1 MGIPRSQGYTSY
13 MDLIALAVPFF
24 LLAIAIEWSW
34 GRWRGRDT
42 YRLTDAVSSLTL
54 GGLSQARRFVA
65 LGVGGSV
72 YAWLAS
78 VTPFSTWSA
87 EGWWAWVLAFVLY
100 DLCYYCSHRA
110 GHEIKLFW
118 AAHVVHHQ
126 SEDYNLST
134 ALRQTSSGFLFGWIF
149 YTPLFFIGVPA
160 EMMVTVGALNLIYQF
175 WVHTEHVGELGWF
188 EYVFVS
194 PSNHRVH
201 HARNTQYLD
210 RNYGGVFIVWD
221 RLFGSYQRELA
232 SEPCIYGITK
242 PIQSWSP
249 VESWIHVYRDMC
261 NDMRQTNSWAQRLWV
276 PFSHPAWQPSDV
288 VARTSLSNQEDPPFE
303 KYDPQVSNARKVSGA
318 VNLIL
323 ITVLLLLAQRSE
335 ALRGYE
341 AYAWAMMLWFGVAN
355 AALLSDVDSRLF
367 RFQEGLKLIVLVV
380 LAGLSSLQLALVL
393 TPLALAG
400 VSWQFFEGERKEVAG
415 ATS

>member
-1 MGIPRSQGYTSY
+1 MN
-13 MDLIALAVPFF
+13 LIALAVPFF
-24 LLAIAIEWSW
+24 LLAIAIEWLW
-34 GRWRGRDT
+34 GRWSGRDT
-42 YRLTDAVSSLTL
+42 YRLTDTVSSLTL

-72 YAWLAS
+72 YAWLSS
-78 VTPFSTWSA
+78 VTPFATWTA
-87 EGWWAWVLAFVLY
+87 EGWAAWVAAFCLY

-118 AAHVVHHQ
+118 ASHVVHHQ

-149 YTPLFFIGVPA
+149 YTPLFFIGVPV

-201 HARNTQYLD
+201 HARNTCYLD
-210 RNYGGVFIVWD
+210 RNYGGVFIIWD
-221 RLFGSYQRELA
+221 RLFGTYQRELP
-232 SEPCIYGITK
+232 SEPCVYGITK
-242 PIQSWSP
+242 PIKSWSP
-249 VESWIHVYRDMC
+249 IEAWIHVYRDILS
-261 NDMRQTNSWAQRLWV
+261 DMVRTRRWGERLWV
-276 PFSHPAWQPSDV
+276 PFSHPAWQPSDLRSD
-288 VARTSLSNQEDPPFE
+288 ATKKGEEDGPFE
-303 KYDPQVSNARKVSGA
+303 KYDPKISRVRKMSGA

-323 ITVLLLLAQRSE
+323 ITLLLLLAQQSE
-335 ALRGYE
+335 MLVGFEMYVWAL
-341 AYAWAMMLWFGVAN
+341 MLWLGVAN
-355 AALLSDVDSRLF
+355 AALLSNVDSRLF
-367 RFQEGLKLIVLVV
+367 RLQEIVKALTLGVF
-380 LAGLSSLQLALVL
+380 ALQLPTFTAILVIS
-393 TPLALAG
+393 LALLG
-400 VSWQFFEGERKEVAG
+400 SGWQWVASKEVAV

>member
-1 MGIPRSQGYTSY
+1 MN
-13 MDLIALAVPFF
+13 LIALAVPFF
-24 LLAIAIEWSW
+24 LLAIAIEWLW
-34 GRWRGRDT
+34 GRWSGRDT
-42 YRLTDAVSSLTL
+42 YRLTDTVSSLTL

-72 YAWLAS
+72 YAWLSS
-78 VTPFSTWSA
+78 VTPFATWTA
-87 EGWWAWVLAFVLY
+87 EGWAAWVAAFCLY

-118 AAHVVHHQ
+118 ASHVVHHQ

-149 YTPLFFIGVPA
+149 YTPLFFIGVPV

-201 HARNTQYLD
+201 HARNTCYLD
-210 RNYGGVFIVWD
+210 RNYGGVFIIWD
-221 RLFGSYQRELA
+221 RLFGTYQRELP
-232 SEPCIYGITK
+232 SEPCVYGITK
-242 PIQSWSP
+242 PIKSWSP
-249 VESWIHVYRDMC
+249 IEAWIHVYRDILS
-261 NDMRQTNSWAQRLWV
+261 DMVRTRHWGERLWV
-276 PFSHPAWQPSDV
+276 PFSHPAWQPSDLRSD
-288 VARTSLSNQEDPPFE
+288 ATKKGEEDGPFE
-303 KYDPQVSNARKVSGA
+303 KYDPKISRVRKMSGA

-323 ITVLLLLAQRSE
+323 ITLLLLLAQQSE
-335 ALRGYE
+335 MLVGFEMYVWAL
-341 AYAWAMMLWFGVAN
+341 MLWLGIAN
-355 AALLSDVDSRLF
+355 AALLSNVDSRLF
-367 RFQEGLKLIVLVV
+367 RLQEIVKALTLGVF
-380 LAGLSSLQLALVL
+380 ALQLPTFTAILVIS
-393 TPLALAG
+393 LALFG
-400 VSWQFFEGERKEVAG
+400 SGWQWIASKEVAI

>member
-1 MGIPRSQGYTSY
+1 MN
-13 MDLIALAVPFF
+13 LIALAVPFF
-24 LLAIAIEWSW
+24 LLAIAIEWLW
-34 GRWRGRDT
+34 GRWSGRDT

-72 YAWLAS
+72 YAWLSS
-78 VTPFSTWSA
+78 VTPFATWTA
-87 EGWWAWVLAFVLY
+87 EGWEAWIVAFCLY

-149 YTPLFFIGVPA
+149 YTPLFFIGVPV

-201 HARNTQYLD
+201 HARNTCYLD
-210 RNYGGVFIVWD
+210 RNYGGVFIIWD
-221 RLFGSYQRELA
+221 RLFGTYQRELP
-232 SEPCIYGITK
+232 SEPCVYGITK
-242 PIQSWSP
+242 PIRSWSP
-249 VESWIHVYRDMC
+249 VEAWIHVYRDILS
-261 NDMRQTNSWAQRLWV
+261 DMVRTRRWGERLWV
-276 PFSHPAWQPSDV
+276 PFSHPAWQPSDLRPD
-288 VARTSLSNQEDPPFE
+288 ATSRGEEHGPFE
-303 KYDPQVSNARKVSGA
+303 KYDPKISRGRKMSGA
-318 VNLIL
+318 ANLIH
-323 ITVLLLLAQRSE
+323 ITVLLLLAQQSE
-335 ALRGYE
+335 ILVGFEGYVWAL
-341 AYAWAMMLWFGVAN
+341 MLWLGVAN
-355 AALLSDVDSRLF
+355 AALLSNVDSRLF
-367 RFQEGLKLIVLVV
+367 RLQEIVKV
-380 LAGLSSLQLALVL
+380 LTLSAFALQLPTFTALLVIS
-393 TPLALAG
+393 LALLGAG
-400 VSWQFFEGERKEVAG
+400 WQWIGSKEVAV

>member
-1 MGIPRSQGYTSY
+1 VGIPHSQGYTPR

-87 EGWWAWVLAFVLY
+87 EGWWAWMLAFVLY

-288 VARTSLSNQEDPPFE
+288 VAGNSSSNQEDPPFE

-318 VNLIL
+318 ANLVL
-323 ITVLLLLAQRSE
+323 ITVLLILAQRSE
-335 ALRGYE
+335 ILRGYE
-341 AYAWAMMLWFGVAN
+341 AYVWALMLWFGVAN
-355 AALLSDVDSRLF
+355 AALLSNAESRLF
-367 RFQEGLKLIVLVV
+367 RFQEGLKLIALAV
-380 LAGLSSLQLALVL
+380 LAGLLSLPLALVI
-393 TPLALAG
+393 TPLALIG
-400 VSWQFFEGERKEVAG
+400 VSWQLFERESAEVAG

>member
-1 MGIPRSQGYTSY
+1 MG
-13 MDLIALAVPFF
+13 LIAAAVPFF
-24 LLAIAIEWSW
+24 LLSILVEWLW

-65 LGVGGSV
+65 LGVGGSI

-78 VTPFSTWSA
+78 VTPFATWSA
-87 EGWWAWVLAFVLY
+87 EGGWAWLLAFVLY

-149 YTPLFFIGVPA
+149 YTPMFFVGVPA

-175 WVHTEHVGELGWF
+175 WVHTEHIGELGWF

-201 HARNTQYLD
+201 HARNARYLD

-221 RLFGSYQRELA
+221 RLFGSYQRELT
-232 SEPCIYGITK
+232 SEPCVYGITK
-242 PIQSWSP
+242 PIRSWSP
-249 VESWIHVYRDMC
+249 VESWVHVYRDMF
-261 NDMRQTNSWAQRLWV
+261 NDMRQTSNWAERLWV
-276 PFSHPAWQPSDV
+276 PFSHPGWQPSDV
-288 VARTSLSNQEDPPFE
+288 AAARPLSEEDELPFE
-303 KYDPQVSNARKVSGA
+303 KYDPQVSVARKVSGA
-318 VNLIL
+318 ANLAL
-323 ITVLLLLAQRSE
+323 ITVLLILAQRSE
-335 ALRGYE
+335 ILRGYE
-341 AYAWAMMLWFGVAN
+341 AYVWALMLWFGVGN
-355 AALLSDVDSRLF
+355 AALLSNAESRLF
-367 RFQEGLKLIVLVV
+367 RFQEGVKLIALAV
-380 LAGLSSLQLALVL
+380 LAGLLSLPLAFVI
-393 TPLALAG
+393 TPLALIG
-400 VSWQFFEGERKEVAG
+400 VSWRLFERESKEVAG

>member
-1 MGIPRSQGYTSY
+1 MAI
-13 MDLIALAVPFF
+13 IATAVPFF
-24 LLAIAIEWSW
+24 LLAIAFEWSW

-65 LGVGGSV
+65 LGLGGSV

-175 WVHTEHVGELGWF
+175 WVHTEHVGDLGWF

-249 VESWIHVYRDMC
+249 VESWIHVYRDMFD
-261 NDMRQTNSWAQRLWV
+261 DMRQTNSWTQRLWV

-288 VARTSLSNQEDPPFE
+288 AATTSLSNQEDPPFE
-303 KYDPQVSNARKVSGA
+303 KYDPQVSVARKVSGA

-323 ITVLLLLAQRSE
+323 ITVFLLLAQRSE

-341 AYAWAMMLWFGVAN
+341 GYVWALMLWFGVAN
-355 AALLSDVDSRLF
+355 AALLSNADSRLF
-367 RFQEGLKLIVLVV
+367 RFQEGLKLIVLAV
-380 LAGLSSLQLALVL
+380 LAGLLSVQLALVV
-393 TPLALAG
+393 TPLTLIV
-400 VSWQFFEGERKEVAG
+400 VSWQFFERENKEVAG

>member
-1 MGIPRSQGYTSY
+1 MN
-13 MDLIALAVPFF
+13 LIALAVPFF
-24 LLAIAIEWSW
+24 LLAIAVEWLW
-34 GRWRGRDT
+34 GRWSGRDT

-72 YAWLAS
+72 YAWLSS
-78 VTPFSTWSA
+78 VTPFATWTA
-87 EGWWAWVLAFVLY
+87 EGWEAWIVAFFLY

-149 YTPLFFIGVPA
+149 YTPLFFIGVPV

-201 HARNTQYLD
+201 HARNTCYLD
-210 RNYGGVFIVWD
+210 RNYGGVFIIWD
-221 RLFGSYQRELA
+221 RLFGTYQRELP
-232 SEPCIYGITK
+232 SEPCVYGITK
-242 PIQSWSP
+242 PIRSWSP
-249 VESWIHVYRDMC
+249 VEAWIHVYRDILS
-261 NDMRQTNSWAQRLWV
+261 DMVRTRRWGERLWV
-276 PFSHPAWQPSDV
+276 PFSHPAWQPSDLRPD
-288 VARTSLSNQEDPPFE
+288 ATSRGEEHGPFE
-303 KYDPQVSNARKVSGA
+303 KYDPKISGVRKMSGA
-318 VNLIL
+318 ANLIH
-323 ITVLLLLAQRSE
+323 ITVLLLLAQQSE
-335 ALRGYE
+335 ILVGFEGYVWAL
-341 AYAWAMMLWFGVAN
+341 MLWLGVAN
-355 AALLSDVDSRLF
+355 AALLSNVDSRLF
-367 RFQEGLKLIVLVV
+367 RLQEIAKVLTLSAFALQLPTFTAVLVI
-380 LAGLSSLQLALVL
+380 SLALL
-393 TPLALAG
+393 GAG
-400 VSWQFFEGERKEVAG
+400 WQWIGSKEVAV

>member
-1 MGIPRSQGYTSY
+1 MN
-13 MDLIALAVPFF
+13 LIALAVPFF
-24 LLAIAIEWSW
+24 LLAIAIEWLW
-34 GRWRGRDT
+34 GRWSGRDT
-42 YRLTDAVSSLTL
+42 YRLTDTVSSLTL

-72 YAWLAS
+72 YAWLSS
-78 VTPFSTWSA
+78 VTPFATWTA
-87 EGWWAWVLAFVLY
+87 EGWAAWVAAFCLY

-118 AAHVVHHQ
+118 ASHVVHHQ

-149 YTPLFFIGVPA
+149 YTPLFFIGVPV

-201 HARNTQYLD
+201 HARNTCYLD
-210 RNYGGVFIVWD
+210 RNYGGVFIIWD
-221 RLFGSYQRELA
+221 RLFGTYQRELP
-232 SEPCIYGITK
+232 SEPCVYGITK
-242 PIQSWSP
+242 PIKSWSP
-249 VESWIHVYRDMC
+249 IEAWIHVYRDILS
-261 NDMRQTNSWAQRLWV
+261 DMVRTRRWGERLWV
-276 PFSHPAWQPSDV
+276 PFSHPAWQPSDLRSD
-288 VARTSLSNQEDPPFE
+288 ATKKGEEDGPFE
-303 KYDPQVSNARKVSGA
+303 KYDPKISRVRKMSGA

-323 ITVLLLLAQRSE
+323 ITLLLLLAQQSE
-335 ALRGYE
+335 MLVGFEMYVWAL
-341 AYAWAMMLWFGVAN
+341 MLWLGVAN
-355 AALLSDVDSRLF
+355 AALLSNVDSRLF
-367 RFQEGLKLIVLVV
+367 RLQEIVKALTLGVF
-380 LAGLSSLQLALVL
+380 ALQLPTFTAILVIS
-393 TPLALAG
+393 LALLG
-400 VSWQFFEGERKEVAG
+400 SGWQWIASKEVAV

>member
-1 MGIPRSQGYTSY
+1 

-24 LLAIAIEWSW
+24 LLAIAVEWSW

-65 LGVGGSV
+65 LGAGGAV
-72 YAWLAS
+72 YAWLVS
-78 VTPFSTWSA
+78 VTPFTTWSA
-87 EGWWAWVLAFVLY
+87 EGWWAWVVAFVLY

-110 GHEIKLFW
+110 GHEVKLFW

-160 EMMVTVGALNLIYQF
+160 EVMVTVGALNLIYQF

-232 SEPCIYGITK
+232 SEPCVYGITK

-249 VESWIHVYRDMC
+249 VESWIHVYRDMF
-261 NDMRQTNSWAQRLWV
+261 NDMRQTRSWVQRLWV

-288 VARTSLSNQEDPPFE
+288 AARKLLLNQEDPPFE
-303 KYDPQVSNARKVSGA
+303 KYDPQVSVARKVSGA

-323 ITVLLLLAQRSE
+323 ITVFLLLAQRGE

-341 AYAWAMMLWFGVAN
+341 AYTWAMMLWFGVGN
-355 AALLSDVDSRLF
+355 AALLSNFDSRLF
-367 RFQEGLKLIVLVV
+367 RFQEILKLFVLTTLAVVLSPKLVLVI
-380 LAGLSSLQLALVL
+380 
-393 TPLALAG
+393 TPLALLG
-400 VSWQFFEGERKEVAG
+400 VSWQFFEKQRKEVAG

>member
-1 MGIPRSQGYTSY
+1 MN
-13 MDLIALAVPFF
+13 LIALAVPFF
-24 LLAIAIEWSW
+24 LLAIAIEWLW
-34 GRWRGRDT
+34 GRWSGRDT

-72 YAWLAS
+72 YAWLSS
-78 VTPFSTWSA
+78 VTPFATWTA
-87 EGWWAWVLAFVLY
+87 EGWEAWIVAFFLY

-149 YTPLFFIGVPA
+149 YTPLFFIGVPV

-201 HARNTQYLD
+201 HARNTCYLD
-210 RNYGGVFIVWD
+210 RNYGGVFIIWD
-221 RLFGSYQRELA
+221 RLFGTYQRELP
-232 SEPCIYGITK
+232 SEPCVYGITK
-242 PIQSWSP
+242 PIRSWSP
-249 VESWIHVYRDMC
+249 VEAWIHVYRDILS
-261 NDMRQTNSWAQRLWV
+261 DMVRTRRWGERLWV
-276 PFSHPAWQPSDV
+276 PFSHPAWQPSDLRPD
-288 VARTSLSNQEDPPFE
+288 ATSRGEEHGPFE
-303 KYDPQVSNARKVSGA
+303 KYDPKISRVRKMSGA
-318 VNLIL
+318 ANLIH
-323 ITVLLLLAQRSE
+323 ITVLLLLAQQSE
-335 ALRGYE
+335 ILVGFEGYVWAL
-341 AYAWAMMLWFGVAN
+341 MLWLGVAN
-355 AALLSDVDSRLF
+355 AALLSNVDSRLF
-367 RFQEGLKLIVLVV
+367 RLQEIAKVLTLSAFALQLPTFTAVLVI
-380 LAGLSSLQLALVL
+380 SLALL
-393 TPLALAG
+393 GAG
-400 VSWQFFEGERKEVAG
+400 WQWIGSKEVAV

>member
-1 MGIPRSQGYTSY
+1 MN
-13 MDLIALAVPFF
+13 LIALAVPFF
-24 LLAIAIEWSW
+24 LLAIAIEWLW
-34 GRWRGRDT
+34 GRWFGRDT
-42 YRLTDAVSSLTL
+42 YRLTDTVSSLTL

-72 YAWLAS
+72 YAWLSS
-78 VTPFSTWSA
+78 VTPFATWTA
-87 EGWWAWVLAFVLY
+87 EGWAAWIAAFCLY

-118 AAHVVHHQ
+118 ASHVVHHQ

-149 YTPLFFIGVPA
+149 YTPLFFIGVPV

-201 HARNTQYLD
+201 HARNTCYLD
-210 RNYGGVFIVWD
+210 RNYGGVFIIWD
-221 RLFGSYQRELA
+221 RLFGTYQRELP
-232 SEPCIYGITK
+232 SEPCVYGITK
-242 PIQSWSP
+242 PIKSWSP
-249 VESWIHVYRDMC
+249 IEAWIHVYRDILS
-261 NDMRQTNSWAQRLWV
+261 DMVRTRHWGERLWV
-276 PFSHPAWQPSDV
+276 PFSHPAWQPSDLRSD
-288 VARTSLSNQEDPPFE
+288 ATKKGEEDSPFE
-303 KYDPQVSNARKVSGA
+303 KYDPKISRVRKMSGA

-323 ITVLLLLAQRSE
+323 ITLLLLLAQQSE
-335 ALRGYE
+335 MLVGFEMYVWAL
-341 AYAWAMMLWFGVAN
+341 MLWLGVAN
-355 AALLSDVDSRLF
+355 AALLSNVDSRLF
-367 RFQEGLKLIVLVV
+367 RLQEIVKALTLGVF
-380 LAGLSSLQLALVL
+380 ALQLPTFTAILVIS
-393 TPLALAG
+393 LALLG
-400 VSWQFFEGERKEVAG
+400 SGWQWIASKEVAV

>member
-1 MGIPRSQGYTSY
+1 MN
-13 MDLIALAVPFF
+13 LIALAVPFF
-24 LLAIAIEWSW
+24 LLAIAIEWLW
-34 GRWRGRDT
+34 GRWSGRDT

-72 YAWLAS
+72 YAWLSS
-78 VTPFSTWSA
+78 VTPFATWTA
-87 EGWWAWVLAFVLY
+87 EGWAAWVAAFCLY

-118 AAHVVHHQ
+118 ASHVVHHQ

-149 YTPLFFIGVPA
+149 YTPLFFIGVPV

-201 HARNTQYLD
+201 HARNTCYLD

-221 RLFGSYQRELA
+221 RLFGTYQRELP
-232 SEPCIYGITK
+232 SESCVYGITK
-242 PIQSWSP
+242 PIKSWSP
-249 VESWIHVYRDMC
+249 IEAWIHVYRDILS
-261 NDMRQTNSWAQRLWV
+261 DMVRTRRWGERLWV
-276 PFSHPAWQPSDV
+276 PFSHPAWQPSDLRSD
-288 VARTSLSNQEDPPFE
+288 ATSKGEGNVTFE
-303 KYDPQVSNARKVSGA
+303 KYDPKISRVRKMSGA
-318 VNLIL
+318 ANLIH
-323 ITVLLLLAQRSE
+323 ITLLLLLAQQSE
-335 ALRGYE
+335 MLVGFEGYVWAL
-341 AYAWAMMLWFGVAN
+341 MLWLGVAN
-355 AALLSDVDSRLF
+355 AALLSNADSRLF
-367 RFQEGLKLIVLVV
+367 RFQEIVKALTLGVFALQLPTFTAVLVI
-380 LAGLSSLQLALVL
+380 SLALL
-393 TPLALAG
+393 G
-400 VSWQFFEGERKEVAG
+400 SGWQWMASQEAAV

>member
-1 MGIPRSQGYTSY
+1 MN
-13 MDLIALAVPFF
+13 LIALAVPFF
-24 LLAIAIEWSW
+24 LLAIAVEWLW
-34 GRWRGRDT
+34 GRWSGRDT

-72 YAWLAS
+72 YAWLSS
-78 VTPFSTWSA
+78 VTPFATWMA
-87 EGWWAWVLAFVLY
+87 EGWEAWIVAFCLY

-149 YTPLFFIGVPA
+149 YTPLFFIGVPV

-201 HARNTQYLD
+201 HARTTCYLD
-210 RNYGGVFIVWD
+210 RNYGGVFIIWD
-221 RLFGSYQRELA
+221 RLFGTYQRELP
-232 SEPCIYGITK
+232 SEPCVYGITK
-242 PIQSWSP
+242 PIRSWSP
-249 VESWIHVYRDMC
+249 VEAWIHVYRDILS
-261 NDMRQTNSWAQRLWV
+261 DMVRTRRWGERLWV
-276 PFSHPAWQPSDV
+276 PFSHPAWQPSDLRPD
-288 VARTSLSNQEDPPFE
+288 ATSRGEEHGPFE
-303 KYDPQVSNARKVSGA
+303 KYDPKISRVRKMSGA
-318 VNLIL
+318 ANLIH
-323 ITVLLLLAQRSE
+323 ITVLLLLAQQSE
-335 ALRGYE
+335 ILVGFEGYVWAL
-341 AYAWAMMLWFGVAN
+341 MLWLGVAN
-355 AALLSDVDSRLF
+355 AALLSNVDSRLF
-367 RFQEGLKLIVLVV
+367 RLQEIAKVLTLSAFALQLPTFTAVLVI
-380 LAGLSSLQLALVL
+380 SLALL
-393 TPLALAG
+393 G
-400 VSWQFFEGERKEVAG
+400 SGWQWIGSKEVAV

>member
-1 MGIPRSQGYTSY
+1 

-24 LLAIAIEWSW
+24 LLAIAIEWLW
-34 GRWRGRDT
+34 GRWSGRDT
-42 YRLTDAVSSLTL
+42 YRLTDTVSSLTL

-72 YAWLAS
+72 YAWLSS
-78 VTPFSTWSA
+78 VTPFATWTA
-87 EGWWAWVLAFVLY
+87 EGWAAWVAAFCLY

-118 AAHVVHHQ
+118 ASHVVHHQ

-149 YTPLFFIGVPA
+149 YTPLFFIGVPV

-201 HARNTQYLD
+201 HARNTCYLD
-210 RNYGGVFIVWD
+210 RNYGGVFIVCD
-221 RLFGSYQRELA
+221 RLFGTYQRELP
-232 SEPCIYGITK
+232 SEPCAYGITK
-242 PIQSWSP
+242 PIKSWSP
-249 VESWIHVYRDMC
+249 IEAWIHVYRDILS
-261 NDMRQTNSWAQRLWV
+261 DMVRTRRWGERLWV
-276 PFSHPAWQPSDV
+276 PFSHPAWQPSDLRSD
-288 VARTSLSNQEDPPFE
+288 ATKKGEEDGPFE
-303 KYDPQVSNARKVSGA
+303 KYDPKISRVRKMSGA

-323 ITVLLLLAQRSE
+323 ITLLLLLAQQSE
-335 ALRGYE
+335 MLVGFEMYVWAL
-341 AYAWAMMLWFGVAN
+341 MLWLGVAN
-355 AALLSDVDSRLF
+355 AALLSNVDSRLF
-367 RFQEGLKLIVLVV
+367 RLQEIVKALTLGVF
-380 LAGLSSLQLALVL
+380 ALQLPTFTAILVIS
-393 TPLALAG
+393 LALLG
-400 VSWQFFEGERKEVAG
+400 SGWQWIASKEVAV

>member
-1 MGIPRSQGYTSY
+1 MN
-13 MDLIALAVPFF
+13 LIALAVPFF
-24 LLAIAIEWSW
+24 LLAIAIEWLW
-34 GRWRGRDT
+34 GRWSGRDT

-72 YAWLAS
+72 YAWLSS
-78 VTPFSTWSA
+78 VTPFATWTA
-87 EGWWAWVLAFVLY
+87 EGWEAWIVAFFLY

-149 YTPLFFIGVPA
+149 YTPLFFIGVPV
-160 EMMVTVGALNLIYQF
+160 EIMVTVGALNLIYQF

-201 HARNTQYLD
+201 HARNTCYLD
-210 RNYGGVFIVWD
+210 RNYGGVFIIWD
-221 RLFGSYQRELA
+221 RLFGTYQRELP
-232 SEPCIYGITK
+232 SEPCVYGITK
-242 PIQSWSP
+242 PIRSWSP
-249 VESWIHVYRDMC
+249 VEAWIHVYRDILS
-261 NDMRQTNSWAQRLWV
+261 DMVRTRRWGERLWV
-276 PFSHPAWQPSDV
+276 PFSHPAWQPSDLRPD
-288 VARTSLSNQEDPPFE
+288 ATSRGEEHGPFE
-303 KYDPQVSNARKVSGA
+303 KYDPKISGVRKMSGA
-318 VNLIL
+318 ANLIH
-323 ITVLLLLAQRSE
+323 ITVLLLLAQQSE
-335 ALRGYE
+335 ILVGFEGYVWAL
-341 AYAWAMMLWFGVAN
+341 MLWLGVAN
-355 AALLSDVDSRLF
+355 AALLSNVDSRLF
-367 RFQEGLKLIVLVV
+367 RLQEIVKVLTLSAFALQLPTFTAVLVI
-380 LAGLSSLQLALVL
+380 SLALL
-393 TPLALAG
+393 GAG
-400 VSWQFFEGERKEVAG
+400 WQWIGSKEVAV

>member
-1 MGIPRSQGYTSY
+1 MN
-13 MDLIALAVPFF
+13 LIALAVPFF
-24 LLAIAIEWSW
+24 LLAIAIEWLW
-34 GRWRGRDT
+34 GRWSGRDT
-42 YRLTDAVSSLTL
+42 YRLTDTVSSLTL

-72 YAWLAS
+72 YAWLSS
-78 VTPFSTWSA
+78 VTPFATWTA
-87 EGWWAWVLAFVLY
+87 EGWAAWVAAFCLY

-118 AAHVVHHQ
+118 ASHVVHHQ

-149 YTPLFFIGVPA
+149 YTPLFFIGVPV

-201 HARNTQYLD
+201 HARNTCYLD
-210 RNYGGVFIVWD
+210 RNYGGVFIIWD
-221 RLFGSYQRELA
+221 RLFGTYQRELP
-232 SEPCIYGITK
+232 SEPCVYGITK
-242 PIQSWSP
+242 PIKSWSP
-249 VESWIHVYRDMC
+249 IEAWIHVYRDILS
-261 NDMRQTNSWAQRLWV
+261 DMVRTRRWGERLWV
-276 PFSHPAWQPSDV
+276 PFSHPAWQPSDLRSD
-288 VARTSLSNQEDPPFE
+288 ATKKGEEDGPFE
-303 KYDPQVSNARKVSGA
+303 KYDPKISRVRKMSGA

-323 ITVLLLLAQRSE
+323 ITLLLLLAQQSE
-335 ALRGYE
+335 MLVGFEMYVWAL
-341 AYAWAMMLWFGVAN
+341 MLWLGVAN
-355 AALLSDVDSRLF
+355 AALLSNVDSRLF
-367 RFQEGLKLIVLVV
+367 RLQEIVKALTLGVF
-380 LAGLSSLQLALVL
+380 ALQLPTFTAILVIS
-393 TPLALAG
+393 LALLG
-400 VSWQFFEGERKEVAG
+400 SGWQWIASKEVAI

>member
-1 MGIPRSQGYTSY
+1 MN
-13 MDLIALAVPFF
+13 LIALAVPFF
-24 LLAIAIEWSW
+24 LLAIAIEWLW
-34 GRWRGRDT
+34 GRWSGRDT
-42 YRLTDAVSSLTL
+42 YRLTDTVSSLTL

-72 YAWLAS
+72 YAWLSS
-78 VTPFSTWSA
+78 VTPFATWTA
-87 EGWWAWVLAFVLY
+87 EGWAAWVAAFCLY

-118 AAHVVHHQ
+118 ASHVVHHQ

-149 YTPLFFIGVPA
+149 YTPLFFIGVPV

-201 HARNTQYLD
+201 HARNTCYLD
-210 RNYGGVFIVWD
+210 RNYGGVFIIWD
-221 RLFGSYQRELA
+221 RLFGTYQRELP
-232 SEPCIYGITK
+232 SEPCVYGITK
-242 PIQSWSP
+242 PIKSWSP
-249 VESWIHVYRDMC
+249 IEAWIHVYRDILS
-261 NDMRQTNSWAQRLWV
+261 DMVRTRHWGERLWA
-276 PFSHPAWQPSDV
+276 PFSHPAWQPSDLRSD
-288 VARTSLSNQEDPPFE
+288 ATKKGEEDGPFE
-303 KYDPQVSNARKVSGA
+303 KCDPKISRVRKMSGA

-323 ITVLLLLAQRSE
+323 ITLLLLLAQQSE
-335 ALRGYE
+335 MLVGFEMYVWAL
-341 AYAWAMMLWFGVAN
+341 MLWLGVAN
-355 AALLSDVDSRLF
+355 AALLSNVDSRLF
-367 RFQEGLKLIVLVV
+367 RLQEIVKALTLGVF
-380 LAGLSSLQLALVL
+380 ALQLPTFTAILVIS
-393 TPLALAG
+393 LALLG
-400 VSWQFFEGERKEVAG
+400 SGWQWVASKEVAV